1 MDLPNDTPAGSDP
14 ARAFAGDDAALS
26 GTAATAREIPV
37 SAPVGVDREATH
49 THPEG
54 GSRKSSNRRGRIA
67 GSSFVF
73 SLKDWGRTSGTADDD
88 STRNDLGRR
97 ETGVQTS
104 SPDAQGLK
112 IMTKRNLTSI
122 GAIAGVGVLSLALH
136 SCGQKPAPA
145 EETAAKAKAPAA
157 GDVQAMRVTRVAQR
171 DLSEEI
177 VATGRLVVREEAAV
191 GSELPGYR
199 VSAVYVDE
207 GNWVKQGQAL
217 ARLDDTLLQAQ
228 IAQAEA
234 TLATQK
240 ANVDF
245 KESQLSRAEMLA
257 AEGAFSKEQL
267 EQRRMEAVGAKASL
281 AASEA
286 AVNEMKVRSSR
297 MTLRAPV
304 SGAVLERNIRPGEIS
319 SAGGLTPYFRIARDG
334 LIELNAE
341 LPDAKLAQ
349 IKQGDTA
356 RVTLPSGETVT
367 GKVRFI
373 SPRVEASTGLGRARI
388 ELPFD
393 KALRPGSFAEARFN
407 GSNLGVVTVP
417 ASAIRY
423 ESGGPS
429 VMLVGE
435 GNRVSR
441 TPVKLGERAGDFVQL
456 VEGPPAGSRVLTVG
470 AAFTLDGDVIEPVEE
485 GVASA
490 STAPGLK

>member
-1 MDLPNDTPAGSDP
+1 MDLPTTPPAGSDP
-14 ARAFAGDDAALS
+14 ARAFAGDGAAAS
-26 GTAATAREIPV
+26 GAAATAGENPALA
-37 SAPVGVDREATH
+37 SVDADIEATH
-49 THPEG
+49 TLQEDR
-54 GSRKSSNRRGRIA
+54 SRKSWSSRGSIA
-67 GSSFVF
+67 GASFVF
-73 SLKDWGRTSGTADDD
+73 SLKGWGRTKGTTGND

-97 ETGVQTS
+97 ETLVQTS
-104 SPDAQGLK
+104 SPDAQGRIKML
-112 IMTKRNLTSI
+112 KRNLTSI

-145 EETAAKAKAPAA
+145 EETAGKAKTAEA
-157 GDVQAMRVTRVAQR
+157 GDVQATRVTRVAQR

-234 TLATQK
+234 TLATQQ

-245 KESQLSRAEMLA
+245 KNSQLARAEMLA
-257 AEGAFSKEQL
+257 GEGAFSKEQL
-267 EQRRMEAVGAKASL
+267 EQRRMEAVSAKASL

-319 SAGGLTPYFRIARDG
+319 SVGGMNPYFRIARDG
-334 LIELNAE
+334 LIELDAE

-356 RVTLPSGETVT
+356 QVTLPSGEVVT

-373 SPRVEASTGLGRARI
+373 SPRVEVATGLGRARI

-393 KALRPGSFAEARFN
+393 KELRPGSFAEARFN
-407 GSNLGVVTVP
+407 GSNTGVITVP

-423 ESGGPS
+423 EAGGPS

-435 GNRVSR
+435 GNKVSR
-441 TPVKLGERAGDFVQL
+441 VPVKLGERTGDFVQL

-470 AAFTLDGDVIEPVEE
+470 AAFTLEGDVIEPVEE
-485 GVASA
+485 GVASNSA
-490 STAPGLK
+490 GPGSK